1 MNEGT
6 ETTVT
11 NEGTVS
17 EPVITPATEP
27 VAVEPVVSNEPV
39 VVSNEPVAVEPVVVS
54 NEPVAVEPVVVQPE
68 VTQPAKPK
76 RKAKS
81 KAKAKAKPAKA
92 KSKAKPAKVSVKRGR
107 GRPAVFTGN
116 TKRHIVSVIR
126 KHGLTGGRVVLA
138 EEGTSISLP
147 TLGKFAAEAGIEL
160 HRGRPKAA

>member
-11 NEGTVS
+11 SNEGIVS
-17 EPVITPATEP
+17 EPVTPAT
-27 VAVEPVVSNEPV
+27 EPVVSNEPV
-39 VVSNEPVAVEPVVVS
+39 VTS
-54 NEPVAVEPVVVQPE
+54 NEPVAVEPVVVQPVAVE
-68 VTQPAKPK
+68 PPAKPK

-81 KAKAKAKPAKA
+81 KGKAKAKAKPAKSKA
-92 KSKAKPAKVSVKRGR
+92 KAKPAKVSVKRGR

-116 TKRHIVSVIR
+116 VKRHIVSVIR

-138 EEGTSISLP
+138 DEGTNISLP

>member
-1 MNEGT
+1 MIEGT

-11 NEGTVS
+11 SNEGNVS
-17 EPVITPATEP
+17 EPIVTPATET

-39 VVSNEPVAVEPVVVS
+39 IAS
-54 NEPVAVEPVVVQPE
+54 NEPVAVEPVVVQPVE
-68 VTQPAKPK
+68 QPAKPK
-76 RKAKS
+76 RNR
-81 KAKAKAKPAKA
+81 KA